1 MKSIFKRV
9 FILSLFCFSLFVL
22 SGCATKDK
30 MSETDIANDIQNMV
44 TQGKQDAISV
54 GDDVSENVEEAIKY
68 IDTHSKDPFENHE
81 ITKQLAY
88 YGSYL
93 ENVAGVDAKH
103 EIVSLGQNVRSFV
116 SSIASGAEDE
126 ASEVSTA
133 LKNDIK
139 SGLETINATKEDMLS
154 KFSDLIKNRG
164 E

>member
-1 MKSIFKRV
+1 MKSKFKRV
-9 FILSLFCFSLFVL
+9 LILSLFCFSLFLL
-22 SGCATKDK
+22 SGCTTKNK
-30 MSETDIANDIQNMV
+30 MSEADIANDIQNMV
-44 TQGKQDAISV
+44 TQGKQDAMNI
-54 GDDVSENVEEAIKY
+54 GDDVSDSVEEAIKY
-68 IDTHSKDPFENHE
+68 IDTHAKDPFENHE

-93 ENVAGVDAKH
+93 ENVAGANAKH

-126 ASEVSTA
+126 ASEVSKA

-139 SGLETINATKEDMLS
+139 SGLDNINATKDDMLS